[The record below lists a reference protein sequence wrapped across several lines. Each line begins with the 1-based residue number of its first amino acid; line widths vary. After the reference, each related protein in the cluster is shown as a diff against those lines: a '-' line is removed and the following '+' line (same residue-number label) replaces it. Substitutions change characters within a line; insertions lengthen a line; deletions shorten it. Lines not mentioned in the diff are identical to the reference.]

1 MQWVGLEAR
10 LAILSYVWDSI
21 GHKKLSAGP
30 DPELVEFIL
39 LGCFCFSVNFPFQG
53 VFLWVICWL
62 AFSQVIWFSF
72 RCCSSFTMNFLFL
85 LKLFS
90 LDLIGL
96 VLSLTE
102 VLFLLVLW
110 VLDVRFIWLSQLC
123 IFLCTF
129 LLFTPF
135 PPTVLQSSNFKSS

>member
-1 MQWVGLEAR
+1 
-10 LAILSYVWDSI
+10 
-21 GHKKLSAGP
+21 
-30 DPELVEFIL
+30 
-39 LGCFCFSVNFPFQG
+39 
-53 VFLWVICWL
+53 
-62 AFSQVIWFSF
+62 
-72 RCCSSFTMNFLFL
+72 MNFLFL

-129 LLFTPF
+129 LLFMPF
-135 PPTVLQSSNFKSS
+135 PPTVLQSSNFKFS